1 MKSLLSLFCLLSCT
15 TAIALPPLPA
25 QAKPPTA
32 TVDPVQ
38 RDHELH
44 ARAQAAVEAERARAR
59 QPLCPK
65 AQTTLDINTCDSAE
79 LNLTDQNELR
89 LVRALGALLR
99 SNDQPA
105 AAPARIP
112 FDDAESGWQT
122 YRDLACKAA
131 GDQYAGGT
139 IRPSIEMTCRI
150 TIARHHMDE
159 LWAIYSDLDTH

>member
-1 MKSLLSLFCLLSCT
+1 MKILLSLLLLYCT
-15 TAIALPPLPA
+15 SAIALPPLPA
-25 QAKPPTA
+25 RAKPSSIA
-32 TVDPVQ
+32 VDPVQ

-79 LNLTDQNELR
+79 LNLTDQNEIR

-112 FDDAESGWQT
+112 FDDAESAWQT

-139 IRPSIEMTCRI
+139 IRPSIGMTCRI